1 MMQQDIEMLNQIRQ
15 NVQMGQLGIR
25 AVMPGAGH
33 AAFHEALKKQYQ
45 EYDLIHT
52 DADQLLR
59 RHRGKAEDLPMMAKA
74 GAKMSAYMKRKQDP
88 SISKIAEMMIQG
100 NTMGVVK
107 SMRAQRSLA
116 VTDPQVT
123 ALSQRLL
130 KTEQNNIDA
139 MKRYL

>member
-1 MMQQDIEMLNQIRQ
+1 MQQDIDMLNQIRQ
-15 NVQMGQLGIR
+15 NAQMGQLGIR
-25 AVMPGAGH
+25 SVMCGAGH
-33 AAFHEALKKQYQ
+33 SVFQQALQRQYQ
-45 EYDLIHT
+45 EYDQIHT

-107 SMRAQRSLA
+107 SMRSQRSLT
-116 VTDPQVT
+116 VTDPQVM
-123 ALSQRLL
+123 ALSQKLL